1 MLSDI
6 LRAPSKAG
14 EAGKPL
20 SKSEEGGLAAEPR
33 PEPEHCQTPDSA
45 RRIRPKYSR
54 EGKSQSLILLSG
66 EDEDA
71 LGVRHDKKRHL
82 EKSEGELPGSFEQR
96 VQVMLHRIGVTKG
109 PAAEGKKQQSKDSEI
124 KKAGSDGDIVDSSAD
139 SPPSLKAR
147 THSVSTDAPF
157 RSPAAATEPSASL
170 AEPRPAWKA
179 LGRQLPSEPQG
190 TSSDQPRRSFVLAE
204 PSGLPEPG
212 GREGWSSSLPRLG
225 RSVPAALPRRV
236 SHGGELGAGSPQPTL
251 STPPDT
257 EDNQLTPRL
266 AAPRGTGRRA
276 VSVHEEQLREPE
288 CPAELGSTI
297 PLRLRR
303 SPVFKRR
310 TKHDSL
316 PEPEGKPGPSS
327 DAAGATPQDWP
338 RAGLEE
344 PQAGAGTK
352 GERPQAL
359 AQTVANA
366 QDSAAVDQ
374 RRPVPGRGEPALGQ

>member
-109 PAAEGKKQQSKDSEI
+109 PATEGKKQQV
-124 KKAGSDGDIVDSSAD
+124 GSSSTFGTDPA
-139 SPPSLKAR
+139 PKGRVEVVLCLAFPA
-147 THSVSTDAPF
+147 DAPF
-157 RSPAAATEPSASL
+157 RSPAAAMEPGASL

-251 STPPDT
+251 SIPPDT

-288 CPAELGSTI
+288 CPAELGSTV

-344 PQAGAGTK
+344 PQAGAGTE

>member
-1 MLSDI
+1 
-6 LRAPSKAG
+6 
-14 EAGKPL
+14 
-20 SKSEEGGLAAEPR
+20 
-33 PEPEHCQTPDSA
+33 A

-66 EDEDA
+66 EEEDA

-109 PAAEGKKQQSKDSEI
+109 PATEGKKQQSKDSEI
-124 KKAGSDGDIVDSSAD
+124 KKAGSDGEGLPPRAPSPGDIA
-139 SPPSLKAR
+139 AR
-147 THSVSTDAPF
+147 HPQLCPAFPADAPF
-157 RSPAAATEPSASL
+157 RSPAAVM
-170 AEPRPAWKA
+170 EPRPAWKI
-179 LGRQLPSEPQG
+179 LGRQLTAEPLG
-190 TSSDQPRRSFVLAE
+190 TTSDQPRRSFLLAE
-204 PSGLPEPG
+204 PSGLQEPG
-212 GREGWSSSLPRLG
+212 SREGWSSSLPRPG
-225 RSVPAALPRRV
+225 RNAPAMLPRRV
-236 SHGGELGAGSPQPTL
+236 SHGGEVGAASPLPP
-251 STPPDT
+251 PPDT
-257 EDNQLTPRL
+257 EDNRLTPRL
-266 AAPRGTGRRA
+266 AVLWGTGRRA

-288 CPAELGSTI
+288 CPAELGTGTV

-316 PEPEGKPGPSS
+316 PEPEGEPRPSS
-327 DAAGATPQDWP
+327 DVSGATPQDWP

-344 PQAGAGTK
+344 PQAGAGTE
-352 GERPQAL
+352 GERPQAP

>member
-20 SKSEEGGLAAEPR
+20 SKSEEGGLS

-66 EDEDA
+66 ENEDA

-109 PAAEGKKQQSKDSEI
+109 PATEGKKQQSKDSEI

-157 RSPAAATEPSASL
+157 RSPAATTEPSASL
-170 AEPRPAWKA
+170 AEPRPAWRA
-179 LGRQLPSEPQG
+179 MGRQLPAEPPA
-190 TSSDQPRRSFVLAE
+190 TSSDQPRCSFVLAE
-204 PSGLPEPG
+204 PGRLLEPG
-212 GREGWSSSLPRLG
+212 GREGWSSSLPRPG
-225 RSVPAALPRRV
+225 RNTPAMLPRRV
-236 SHGGELGAGSPQPTL
+236 SHGGEVGAGSPLPAL
-251 STPPDT
+251 PTPPDT
-257 EDNQLTPRL
+257 EDNWLMPQL
-266 AAPRGTGRRA
+266 AAPWGIGRRA

-288 CPAELGSTI
+288 CPAELGTGTV

-316 PEPEGKPGPSS
+316 PEPKDEPGPSS

-338 RAGLEE
+338 HAGLEE
-344 PQAGAGTK
+344 LQAGAGTE

-359 AQTVANA
+359 VQTVVNA
-366 QDSAAVDQ
+366 QDSAAADQ
-374 RRPVPGRGEPALGQ
+374 RGPVPGWREPALGQ

>member
-20 SKSEEGGLAAEPR
+20 SKSEEGGLAAEPQA
-33 PEPEHCQTPDSA
+33 EPEHCQTPDSA

-109 PAAEGKKQQSKDSEI
+109 PAADGKKQQNKDSEI

-157 RSPAAATEPSASL
+157 RSPTVVMEPSASL
-170 AEPRPAWKA
+170 AEPQPTWKA
-179 LGRQLPSEPQG
+179 LGRQLPTELQG
-190 TSSDQPRRSFVLAE
+190 TSSDQPWRPFILAE
-204 PSGLPEPG
+204 PSGLPEPKG
-212 GREGWSSSLPRLG
+212 WEGWSSSLPRLG

-236 SHGGELGAGSPQPTL
+236 SHGGEAGASSPLPA
-251 STPPDT
+251 PPDT
-257 EDNQLTPRL
+257 EDNRLMPQL
-266 AAPRGTGRRA
+266 AAPRGTSRRP
-276 VSVHEEQLREPE
+276 VSVHEEQLREPK
-288 CPAELGSTI
+288 CPVDLGTGTI

-316 PEPEGKPGPSS
+316 PEPEGEPRPSS
-327 DAAGATPQDWP
+327 GAAGATPQDWP
-338 RAGLEE
+338 HARLEE
-344 PQAGAGTK
+344 PQAGAGTEGK
-352 GERPQAL
+352 RPQAL

-374 RRPVPGRGEPALGQ
+374 RRPEPGQGEPALGQ

>member
-1 MLSDI
+1 
-6 LRAPSKAG
+6 
-14 EAGKPL
+14 
-20 SKSEEGGLAAEPR
+20 
-33 PEPEHCQTPDSA
+33 
-45 RRIRPKYSR
+45 
-54 EGKSQSLILLSG
+54 
-66 EDEDA
+66 
-71 LGVRHDKKRHL
+71 
-82 EKSEGELPGSFEQR
+82 
-96 VQVMLHRIGVTKG
+96 
-109 PAAEGKKQQSKDSEI
+109 
-124 KKAGSDGDIVDSSAD
+124 GDIMDSSAD

-157 RSPAAATEPSASL
+157 RSPAAAMEPSAGL
-170 AEPRPAWKA
+170 AESRPAWKA

-190 TSSDQPRRSFVLAE
+190 TSSDQPQRSFVLAE

-225 RSVPAALPRRV
+225 RSMPAALPRRV

-288 CPAELGSTI
+288 CPAELGTGTV

-316 PEPEGKPGPSS
+316 PEPEGKPGLFS
-327 DAAGATPQDWP
+327 DAAGATPQDRP

-344 PQAGAGTK
+344 PQAGVGTE

>member
-14 EAGKPL
+14 EGGKPL

-33 PEPEHCQTPDSA
+33 AEPEHCQTPDSA

-66 EDEDA
+66 EDEEA

-96 VQVMLHRIGVTKG
+96 MQVMLHRIGVTKG
-109 PAAEGKKQQSKDSEI
+109 PAGEGKKQQSKDSEI

-157 RSPAAATEPSASL
+157 RSPAAML
-170 AEPRPAWKA
+170 EPRPAWKA
-179 LGRQLPSEPQG
+179 LGRQLTVEPQG
-190 TSSDQPRRSFVLAE
+190 IASDQPRRSFILAE
-204 PSGLPEPG
+204 EPG
-212 GREGWSSSLPRLG
+212 SREGWSSSLPRPG
-225 RSVPAALPRRV
+225 RNTPVTLPWRV
-236 SHGGELGAGSPQPTL
+236 SHGGEVGAASPLPA
-251 STPPDT
+251 PPNA
-257 EDNQLTPRL
+257 EDNRLTPRL
-266 AAPRGTGRRA
+266 AVLWGTGRRA

-288 CPAELGSTI
+288 CPAELGTGNI

-316 PEPEGKPGPSS
+316 PEPEGEPRLSS
-327 DAAGATPQDWP
+327 DAAGATLQDWP
-338 RAGLEE
+338 HAGLEE
-344 PQAGAGTK
+344 PQAGAGTE
-352 GERPQAL
+352 GERPQAPL
-359 AQTVANA
+359 QTVVNA

-374 RRPVPGRGEPALGQ
+374 RPPVPGRGEPALGQ

>member
-20 SKSEEGGLAAEPR
+20 SKSEEGGLAAEPQG
-33 PEPEHCQTPDSA
+33 EPEHCQTPDSA

-82 EKSEGELPGSFEQR
+82 EKSEGELSSSFEQR

-109 PAAEGKKQQSKDSEI
+109 PATESKKQQSKDSEI

-157 RSPAAATEPSASL
+157 RSPATVMEPS
-170 AEPRPAWKA
+170 AEPRPSWKA
-179 LGRQLPSEPQG
+179 LGRQLPAEPLG
-190 TSSDQPRRSFVLAE
+190 TSSDQARRSFILSE
-204 PSGLPEPG
+204 PSGLLEPG
-212 GREGWSSSLPRLG
+212 SREGWSSSLPRLG
-225 RSVPAALPRRV
+225 RTMPAALPRRV
-236 SHGGELGAGSPQPTL
+236 SHGGEGGAGTL
-251 STPPDT
+251 PTPPNT
-257 EDNQLTPRL
+257 EDNRLMARL
-266 AAPRGTGRRA
+266 AAPWGTGRRA

-288 CPAELGSTI
+288 CPAELGMPTV

-303 SPVFKRR
+303 SPVLRHR
-310 TKHDSL
+310 TKHESL
-316 PEPEGKPGPSS
+316 SEMEGEPGLSS
-327 DAAGATPQDWP
+327 DAEGATPQDWP

-344 PQAGAGTK
+344 PQAGTGTD

-359 AQTVANA
+359 AQTVGNA

-374 RRPVPGRGEPALGQ
+374 RCPVPSREEPALGQ